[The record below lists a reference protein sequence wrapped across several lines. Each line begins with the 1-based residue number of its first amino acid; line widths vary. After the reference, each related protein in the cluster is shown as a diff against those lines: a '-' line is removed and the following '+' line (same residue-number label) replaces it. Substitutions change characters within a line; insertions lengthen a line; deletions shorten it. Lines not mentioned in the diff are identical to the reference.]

1 MSELPKPQVETNQ
14 TVAINKVIL
23 KRNIDL
29 HKQLEHETETQENLS
44 LQIQHFETK
53 TNVLLNLLDLTVEKQ
68 KLLYTRVKSQN
79 TDNNASQKECD
90 QWSERYDK
98 LSKILDNTLEKL
110 EEHKDKLRSLDIRN
124 TNKNIKRRDEKIEEQ
139 TIMLSE
145 QKEAIQEIGSE
156 LDKVKQGCEKKRKSL
171 IN

>member
-1 MSELPKPQVETNQ
+1 M
-14 TVAINKVIL
+14 
-23 KRNIDL
+23 
-29 HKQLEHETETQENLS
+29 
-44 LQIQHFETK
+44 
-53 TNVLLNLLDLTVEKQ
+53 
-68 KLLYTRVKSQN
+68 LYTRVKSQN
-79 TDNNASQKECD
+79 TDNNALQKECD
-90 QWSERYDK
+90 QWSEKYDK

-110 EEHKDKLRSLDIRN
+110 EEHKDKLRSLDNRN

-156 LDKVKQGCEKKRKSL
+156 LDKVKQGCEKQRKSL